1 MAAENSGG
9 EQKKTTLG
17 LTGLTINAMALIAPG
32 AFLWLTFGMQ
42 SLYGAPMAG
51 MGMWAG
57 ILLALALCF
66 ATAVAYAELSKI
78 YPGAGSSYFF
88 AEQAFLSKTK
98 YAKFSRIAKFTVGWA
113 SHLYYWVYPG
123 VMVGVTALLGGYLA
137 GQLWP
142 DIFSSG
148 VASPLFMILFCV
160 GFAFGVAYI
169 AFRGVVGTTGVN
181 MAINVIQIT
190 ALLVFSFIAIAYR
203 MKHPEGTPGL
213 TLDPD
218 GNVTGK
224 VVVMEKVKDKDGKE
238 SDVPKKIKVKDKDG
252 KEVEEYAWAKT
263 ADGKDEEFKVSYA
276 EPISKAADGTET
288 FNYHADAK
296 SVIHPHGFSYIF
308 IQACIAI
315 LILVGFESV
324 TAMGEEARN
333 AKRDI
338 PIAVILSLAIQ
349 GLFCYFIEYFAA
361 NYFLNSGYNMTQAG
375 ASTAPVGDM
384 MKMVGTW
391 LFGSPEAGW
400 WFMFIQALSVFL
412 ALVGTT
418 LSCLSTGARVTYA
431 MGRDEEVPAHFGM
444 VHGRTLT
451 PHRAIWTLATI
462 SAIIGIASV
471 VLNYCGPMAQTDA
484 TIDGLPKNLWYSFG
498 LFKNATAANLPC
510 SLLVTTL
517 ISNFGTFLLY
527 MMTCLTAIMAF
538 KEHQT
543 FSGFK
548 HFVVPVFGLIAN
560 LGCMLFYLVGPFTV
574 AGMSWKEPFW
584 ALGICVVWGAYGAFY
599 FVKASKAKNK
609 PMLVGATA
617 GTTT

>member
-1 MAAENSGG
+1 MAAENAGG

-51 MGMWAG
+51 QGMWFG

-98 YAKFSRIAKFTVGWA
+98 YARFSRIAKFAVGWA

-123 VMVGVTALLGGYLA
+123 VMVGVTAILGGYLA

-142 DIFSSG
+142 DTFSSG

-190 ALLVFSFIAIAYR
+190 ALLVFSVIAIAYR
-203 MKHPEGTPGL
+203 TKHPEGAAGY

-218 GNVTGK
+218 GNVTEK
-224 VVVMEKVKDKDGKE
+224 VLVMEKVKDKDGKE
-238 SDVPKKIKVKDKDG
+238 SEVPKKIKVKDEKG
-252 KEVEEYAWAKT
+252 VETEQYVWSKT
-263 ADGKDEEFKVSYA
+263 ADAKDEAFKVSYA
-276 EPISKAADGTET
+276 EPVSKAADGTET
-288 FNYHADAK
+288 FNYHGGAG
-296 SVIHPHGFSYIF
+296 SVVHPHGFSYIF

-361 NYFLNSGYNMTQAG
+361 NYFLNSGYTMSQAG

-384 MKMVGTW
+384 MKIVGTW

-400 WFMFIQALSVFL
+400 WFMFIQAISVFL

-444 VHGRTLT
+444 VHGKTLT

-462 SAIIGIASV
+462 SAIIGIVSV
-471 VLNYCGPMAQTDA
+471 VLNYCGPMAQSDDTVN
-484 TIDGLPKNLWYSFG
+484 GLPKNLWYSFG
-498 LFKNATAANLPC
+498 IFKNATALNLPC

-538 KEHQT
+538 KEHHT

-548 HFVVPVFGLIAN
+548 HFVIPVFGLIAN

-584 ALGICVVWGAYGAFY
+584 ALGICLVWGGYGAVY

-609 PMLVGATA
+609 PMLVGAAA